1 MSREPTIVHLSF
13 HNFVPKFP
21 LAFALV
27 LLVAARVS
35 VRAQTVSSDSER
47 LQKLERAVEL
57 LQQRNADLEREVSSL
72 KKAGGLAA
80 HAAPATGKA
89 IAATDGK
96 SVATKTEVKEEK
108 QPVVAVAAA
117 SEAKLTLGGFI
128 QGQIEAGDVPA
139 FEGRFQPASG
149 EIKDRFRIR
158 RARINVTGDYAE
170 QFDFKLEGEFTQSDV
185 GFTVRD
191 AEGATLGSNSN
202 RTAFGGTDL
211 FANWH
216 RYPELNVKVGQYKA
230 PFGLEQLTPDT
241 KLFTTERSLVSTALT
256 PERQIGVMLWGK
268 PLTNLWP
275 EQKDLLSYSVGVFNG
290 TGRNITTNDN
300 NEFMYVGRLEVMALK
315 SKMLGQEVGV
325 KFGANGLSSRDDAGN
340 TISSALRENSDG
352 SLSSFSLAS
361 AGERTAYGFDASV
374 RVGPF
379 DFVGE
384 YLSERVG
391 TRTVNGIAPLF
402 TGFRADGYYL
412 QGSYF
417 VIPKKLQLVTKWESF
432 NPDQLADD
440 DIHSITAGLNYYLK
454 GDDIKLLANYI
465 HTWSDFR
472 EGNPALEHS
481 EFDQVIVRLQLM
493 F

>member
-1 MSREPTIVHLSF
+1 MIRLFRSLCTCTLLLGASVTPSL
-13 HNFVPKFP
+13 
-21 LAFALV
+21 LAQSN
-27 LLVAARVS
+27 AA
-35 VRAQTVSSDSER
+35 SDSER
-47 LQKLERAVEL
+47 LERLERAVQL
-57 LQQRNADLEREVSSL
+57 LQQRNAELEKEVSSL
-72 KKAGGLAA
+72 KTKKNASIAPA
-80 HAAPATGKA
+80 VTAQAKAAPEGKA
-89 IAATDGK
+89 
-96 SVATKTEVKEEK
+96 VVEKTEVKEAK
-108 QPVVAVAAA
+108 KPVYAVAAA
-117 SEAKLTLGGFI
+117 SELKLTLGGFI
-128 QGQIEAGDVPA
+128 QTQIEAGDVSA
-139 FEGRFQPASG
+139 FEGRFQPANG

-191 AEGATLGSNSN
+191 ADGRTLGSNAT

-216 RYPELNVKVGQYKA
+216 RFPELNIKVGQYKA
-230 PFGLEQLTPDT
+230 PFGLEQLTSDT
-241 KLFTTERSLVSTALT
+241 KLFTPERSLVTTALT
-256 PERQIGVMLWGK
+256 PERQIGVMFWGK
-268 PLTNLWP
+268 PLTNFWP
-275 EQKDLLSYSVGVFNG
+275 EEKDLLTYSAGVFNG
-290 TGRNITTNDN
+290 TGRNISTNDN
-300 NEFMYVGRLEVMALK
+300 NEFMYVGRLEVMALQ
-315 SKMLGQEVGV
+315 SKFLNQEVAV
-325 KFGANGLSSRDDAGN
+325 KFGANGLSSRDDAGD
-340 TISSALRENSDG
+340 TISSALRESDDG
-352 SLSSFSLAS
+352 SLASFNLPS
-361 AGERTAYGFDASV
+361 AAERTAYGFDASV

-391 TRTVNGIAPLF
+391 TRTVDGVAPLF

-432 NPDQLADD
+432 DPDQFADD
-440 DIHSITAGLNYYLK
+440 DIHSITGGVNYYLK

-472 EGNPALEHS
+472 AGNRAFARS
-481 EFDQVIVRLQLM
+481 DFDEVIVRLQVM

>member
-1 MSREPTIVHLSF
+1 M
-13 HNFVPKFP
+13 
-21 LAFALV
+21 
-27 LLVAARVS
+27 
-35 VRAQTVSSDSER
+35 RAETESSDSER

-57 LQQRNADLEREVSSL
+57 LQQRNADLEKEVSAL
-72 KKAGGLAA
+72 KKSASP
-80 HAAPATGKA
+80 APRPPREMVSAPPA
-89 IAATDGK
+89 SDGK
-96 SVATKTEVKEEK
+96 SIVTKTEVKEEK
-108 QPVVAVAAA
+108 QPVYAVAAA
-117 SEAKLTLGGFI
+117 SEFKLTLGGFI
-128 QGQIEAGDVPA
+128 QAQFEAGDVSA

-158 RARINVTGDYAE
+158 RARINVSGDYKE
-170 QFDFKLEGEFTQSDV
+170 EFDFKLEGEFTQSDV

-191 AEGATLGSNSN
+191 ASGRTLGSNSN
-202 RTAFGGTDL
+202 RTAFGATDL

-216 RYPELNVKVGQYKA
+216 RFPELNVKVGQYKA
-230 PFGLEQLTPDT
+230 PFGLEQLTSDT
-241 KLFTTERSLVSTALT
+241 KLFTPERSLVTTALT

-290 TGRNITTNDN
+290 TGRNISTNDN
-300 NEFMYVGRLEVMALK
+300 NEFMYVGRLEVMAVK
-315 SKMLGQEVGV
+315 SKILNQEVGV
-325 KFGANGLSSRDDAGN
+325 KFGANALSSRDEAGT
-340 TISSALRENSDG
+340 TISGAERENSDG
-352 SLSSFSLAS
+352 SLTGFTLPS
-361 AGERTAYGFDASV
+361 AAERSAYGADASV

-384 YLSERVG
+384 YISQRVG

-432 NPDQLADD
+432 NPGQLVDD
-440 DIHSITAGLNYYLK
+440 DIHSITAGVNYYLK
-454 GDDIKLLANYI
+454 GDDLKLLANYI

-472 EGNPALEHS
+472 AGNAAFEHS
-481 EFDQVIVRLQLM
+481 EFDQVLVRLQVM

>member
-1 MSREPTIVHLSF
+1 MTFL
-13 HNFVPKFP
+13 PKFF
-21 LAFALV
+21 LTSAFV
-27 LLVAARVS
+27 LLAMAS
-35 VRAQTVSSDSER
+35 APPRAQAAGSDAER

-57 LQQRNADLEREVSSL
+57 LQQRNADLEKQVSLL
-72 KKAGGLAA
+72 KKSGGSTPRAA
-80 HAAPATGKA
+80 RETVATA
-89 IAATDGK
+89 SSDGK
-96 SVATKTEVKEEK
+96 TVVEKTEVKEEK
-108 QPVVAVAAA
+108 PSVFAIAAA
-117 SEAKLTLGGFI
+117 SEFKLTLGGFI
-128 QGQIEAGDVPA
+128 QAQIEAGDVSA

-158 RARINVTGDYAE
+158 RARINVSGDYKE
-170 QFDFKLEGEFTQSDV
+170 EFDFKLEGEFEQSDV

-191 AEGATLGSNSN
+191 ANGRTLGSNST
-202 RTAFGGTDL
+202 RTAFGATDV

-216 RYPELNVKVGQYKA
+216 RFPELNVKVGQYKA

-241 KLFTTERSLVSTALT
+241 KLFFNERSLVTTALT

-268 PLTNLWP
+268 PLARLWP
-275 EQKDLLSYSVGVFNG
+275 EQKDLLTYSVGAFNG

-315 SKMLGQEVGV
+315 SKILNQDVSV
-325 KFGANGLSSRDDAGN
+325 KFGADGLSSRDEAGN
-340 TISSALRENSDG
+340 TISPALRENSDG
-352 SLSSFSLAS
+352 SLSSFSLPS
-361 AGERTAYGFDASV
+361 AGERTAYGLDASV

-384 YLSERVG
+384 YLNQRVS
-391 TRTVNGIAPLF
+391 TRIVNGIAPLF
-402 TGFRADGYYL
+402 TAFRSDGYYL

-432 NPDQLADD
+432 NPDQFADD
-440 DIHSITAGLNYYLK
+440 DIHSITAGVNYYLK

-472 EGNPALEHS
+472 EGKPAFEHS
-481 EFDQVIVRLQLM
+481 EFDQVIVRLQVM